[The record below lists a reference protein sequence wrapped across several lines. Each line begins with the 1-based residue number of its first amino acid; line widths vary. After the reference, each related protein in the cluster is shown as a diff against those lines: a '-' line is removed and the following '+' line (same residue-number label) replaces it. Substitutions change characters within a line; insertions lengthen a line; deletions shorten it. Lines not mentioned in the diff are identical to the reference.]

1 MRRLRALAVATAIVA
16 AISPAHSDVSLPSV
30 FQILGSVTSTARPVS
45 NALVIA
51 LNLNSFEAV
60 QTYSAAD
67 GSFQLP
73 SLPAGVYKIIAVKAG
88 LLPTTATLVPTQE
101 DHRVNLR
108 MKNEGA
114 AKGKS
119 LNQEIWEIR
128 GSLPADVLREVDLV
142 MAAAEPADVAPYH
155 VPRLKGEMISMTAVA
170 QQSAVPAFAQTALG
184 VQSRIGDTWQIGI
197 RGDLHRID
205 DPTDGLSFGGDP
217 LAQANTIEMELRS
230 SPTDSYRLASTRSS
244 WRYQDDVEGPQLRQR
259 HAGVRSHDFQWE
271 HGDARVNVRYFAHDN
286 LFSSVPYGSD
296 AIEIGGDTNV
306 VHTRRNDVNVSL
318 RVRQESV
325 RYADMDP
332 LRTAD
337 LNANG
342 KVEVAPSFVVH
353 YGMASRLGIDRSEW
367 APRTGIE
374 WKLND
379 DTSFV
384 ASAAYKVLDE
394 MPASS
399 MLVPSLV
406 VWTDDANVLP
416 RYSYTL
422 GIVSSRDENNRF
434 SAIATVSAAD
444 SPLRVVFS
452 DGYQQFWD
460 GLHVDTGDVR
470 RDLRL
475 AYRRDFGS
483 AFAIDITT
491 TAGTATPHA
500 TPMASARKV
509 YIAGDL
515 QTIFTPTRTTLAV
528 TYREIQQPQA
538 EKDDYHS
545 SRMNVRMAQS
555 LYLPID
561 VKLLLGIEMGRAENS
576 PFMLDAILAEETSK
590 KYIGGLALNF

>member
-30 FQILGSVTSTARPVS
+30 FQILGSITSTARPVS

-73 SLPAGVYKIIAVKAG
+73 SLPAGVYKIIAFKAG
-88 LLPTTATLVPTQE
+88 LLPTTATLVPTQK

-142 MAAAEPADVAPYH
+142 MASAEPADVAPYH

-197 RGDLHRID
+197 RGDLQRID

-230 SPTDSYRLASTRSS
+230 SPTDSYRLASTHSS
-244 WRYQDDVEGPQLRQR
+244 WRYQDDVEGPLLRQR

-286 LFSSVPYGSD
+286 LFSTVPYGSD

-342 KVEVAPSFVVH
+342 KVEVAPSFVVY
-353 YGMASRLGIDRSEW
+353 YGMASRLGIDRGEW

-399 MLVPSLV
+399 ILVPSLV

-460 GLHVDTGDVR
+460 GLYVDTGDVR

-483 AFAIDITT
+483 VFAIDITT

-590 KYIGGLALNF
+590 KYIGGLAVNF